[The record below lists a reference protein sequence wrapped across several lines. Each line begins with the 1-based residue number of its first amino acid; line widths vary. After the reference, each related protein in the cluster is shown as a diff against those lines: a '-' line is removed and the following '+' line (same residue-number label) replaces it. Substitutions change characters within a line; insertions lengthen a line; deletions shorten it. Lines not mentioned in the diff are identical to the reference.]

1 MNNQFKHFNDGNIG
15 KITRMTHED
24 YENQVS
30 AISVKPK
37 KTWNAPI
44 PGAPRGVA
52 PKHVVPNWVNNP
64 AKPVPGSVPP
74 VKPDFTQ
81 EYEAKYNKPPAG
93 IPVED
98 DPNKGTGD
106 TNYCV
111 TDIISVCSCPMV
123 RKNWTEQKIC
133 KFAYKAS
140 NAERCM
146 YFVQEQFCD
155 NLAAQKDAAPKSKT
169 LTDCMGL

>member
-1 MNNQFKHFNDGNIG
+1 MNNQFKHFAG
-15 KITRMTHED
+15 TRYPKMTHED
-24 YENQVS
+24 YENQ
-30 AISVKPK
+30 ISVKPK
-37 KTWNAPI
+37 KIWGSGWGAPPAPNAPK
-44 PGAPRGVA
+44 GVN
-52 PKHVVPNWVNNP
+52 PNHP
-64 AKPVPGSVPP
+64 AKPVPGSVP
-74 VKPDFTQ
+74 VKPEFTQ
-81 EYEAKYNKPPAG
+81 EYDIVYSKPPAG

-106 TNYCV
+106 TNYCK

-123 RKNWTEQKIC
+123 RKNWTEQKVC

-155 NLAAQKDAAPKSKT
+155 CLDAQKAVGPETKT